1 MTKKVLSVILAVL
14 LIIGI
19 VPLATAET
27 ERNFTVKTEFYGYDE
42 TADDWLP
49 VTTASGGEKL
59 KMRVFVSTNYVSGSS
74 TLLLAYDK
82 SVISADLPSNG
93 SSKQLVTNP
102 EETSFAY
109 NYVQRV
115 NGAHG
120 TGAANNQL
128 GNGNITQEQFDKY
141 GFIVC
146 MIVVNGCAQYDGSE
160 WLLEVDMTVAKGNKG
175 KSFDCFIIP
184 GTVQSITN
192 KKGIVNFPY
201 APEGTT
207 DISTLSSAFNWYEGT
222 PVVQSGKINVIA
234 NTLVPEFYTAT
245 FDANGGLF
253 ADGSDLAVKSVE
265 SYTEITAPQSPEKQ
279 GYIFA
284 GWADSESGK
293 VLESLGIMGEE
304 NKAFY
309 AQWIPATDTVYT
321 VETYTMSP
329 DGRYVLTTTAF
340 KGTTDETVAVEV
352 SNAEGFE
359 LNRELSFTEGVVAA
373 DGSLVLKAYYD
384 RKIYKLTT
392 VVDGDDTT
400 AEYYY
405 GAAVTAPEPPEKYG
419 YVFEGWDGEVP
430 ETMPAN
436 DVVLTAQWAA
446 ENCTASFFAN
456 SGLFADGNES
466 KSADYDFD
474 TDIIFSETPEKQGYV
489 FAGWAESENGEVLG
503 NLGIMDSTE
512 GKNFYAQWIA
522 ADDVAYNVETYTMK
536 TDGTYDLVKTA
547 HEGTTGETVAVEV
560 SDAEG
565 FELNREQSVT
575 EGVIAADGSLVLKV
589 YYDRKIYKLTT
600 VVNGVETA
608 TEYRYGA
615 EVSAPASP
623 SVQGYAFKGW
633 DGEVPSAMPA
643 NDVTLTAKFSVAA
656 TVKIKNNPGS
666 KTINYGEILRL
677 TAETANM
684 PVGAYVKWYV
694 DGSGV
699 SMSQNAEKSTCEITS
714 TGNGTVTV
722 TAKVVDKN
730 GNPLS
735 NESGEISAS
744 QKVTSKAGIWQKI
757 VSFFKNLF
765 GANRTIIQMF
775 RIFG

>member
-14 LIIGI
+14 LVIGI
-19 VPLATAET
+19 VPFATAET
-27 ERNFTVKTEFYGYDE
+27 ERNYTVKTEFYGYDE

-59 KMRVFVSTNYVSGSS
+59 KMRVSVSTNYVSGSS

-82 SVISADLPSNG
+82 SVISADLPSDG

-128 GNGNITQEQFDKY
+128 GNGNITQEQFDNY

-160 WLLEVDMTVAKGNKG
+160 WLLEVDMTVAKGNKD

-184 GTVQSITN
+184 GTVQSMTN

-207 DISTLSSAFNWYEGT
+207 DLSTLSSAFNWYEGT
-222 PVVQSGKINVIA
+222 PVVQSSKISVIA
-234 NTLVPEFYTAT
+234 NTLVPEFYSVT

-253 ADGSDLAVKSVE
+253 ADGAERAESSVE

-279 GYIFA
+279 GYVFA
-284 GWADSESGK
+284 GWADNESGE
-293 VLESLGIMGEE
+293 VLGNLGIMGEDD
-304 NKAFY
+304 KAFY
-309 AQWIPATDTVYT
+309 AQWLA
-321 VETYTMSP
+321 
-329 DGRYVLTTTAF
+329 
-340 KGTTDETVAVEV
+340 
-352 SNAEGFE
+352 
-359 LNRELSFTEGVVAA
+359 
-373 DGSLVLKAYYD
+373 GSY
-384 RKIYKLTT
+384 
-392 VVDGDDTT
+392 
-400 AEYYY
+400 
-405 GAAVTAPEPPEKYG
+405 
-419 YVFEGWDGEVP
+419 
-430 ETMPAN
+430 
-436 DVVLTAQWAA
+436 
-446 ENCTASFFAN
+446 TASFFAN
-456 SGLFADGNES
+456 GGLFADGNES

-522 ADDVAYNVETYTMK
+522 ADDVAYIVETYTMK
-536 TDGTYDLVKTA
+536 PDGTYDLAKTA
-547 HEGTTGETVAVEV
+547 HEGTTGETVAVAV

-565 FELNREQSVT
+565 FELNRELSIT

-589 YYDRKIYKLTT
+589 YRDRKIYRLTT

-615 EVSAPASP
+615 AVAAPAAP

-633 DGEVPSAMPA
+633 EGEVPSTMPA
-643 NDVTLTAKFSVAA
+643 NDVTLTAKFGVAA

-666 KTINYGEILRL
+666 KTINYGETLRL

-714 TGNGTVTV
+714 TGSGTVTV

-730 GNPLS
+730 GTPLS